1 MKLLWS
7 LFLIT
12 VFCSYCAATSASAT
26 SAAAD
31 SPGAV
36 MPPDDIATRVLA
48 CTGCHGKEGRA
59 ASDGFYPR
67 IAGKPAGYLYNQ
79 LLNFRD
85 GRRRY
90 PVMSYLVQHLSNPYL
105 QEIADHFAAQHPPH
119 LTPAPVRVSAAV
131 LERGRVLVRQGDAAK
146 QVPACVACH
155 GAELGG
161 VAPAVPGLLGLSREY
176 LSSQFGAWRNGV
188 RHASAPDCMALV
200 AQRLALED
208 VEAVSAWLSAQV
220 VPPMLRPATH
230 SEKFPL
236 PCGSAG
242 AAQ

>member
-1 MKLLWS
+1 MKLIWS
-7 LFLIT
+7 LFLFLIT
-12 VFCSYCAATSASAT
+12 GFGSCAVAA
-26 SAAAD
+26 AAAD
-31 SPGAV
+31 SPV
-36 MPPDDIATRVLA
+36 SIMPPDDIATRVLA

-59 ASDGFYPR
+59 SSDGFYPR

-105 QEIADHFAAQHPPH
+105 QEIADHFAAQHPAY
-119 LTPAPVRVSAAV
+119 PAPALVRVSAAV
-131 LERGRVLVRQGDAAK
+131 LERGRVLVQQGDTAK

-188 RHASAPDCMALV
+188 RHATAPDCMGLV

-220 VPPMLRPATH
+220 VPPMLRPATN
-230 SEKFPL
+230 SEKLPL

-242 AAQ
+242 VTR